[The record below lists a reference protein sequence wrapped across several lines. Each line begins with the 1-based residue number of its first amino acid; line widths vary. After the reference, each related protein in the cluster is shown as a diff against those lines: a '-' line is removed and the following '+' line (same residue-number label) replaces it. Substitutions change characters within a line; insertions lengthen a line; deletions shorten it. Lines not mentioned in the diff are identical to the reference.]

1 MAVNKIHLM
10 TAKEVLKLRRR
21 HNKVLAKIVDR
32 LNEKYVTGKDGEEA
46 LLNSVSEDE
55 RDDVRALVLKIAA
68 DADADANQLSLP
80 GVDPTVNTEDT
91 FVL

>member
-55 RDDVRALVLKIAA
+55 RDDVRALVLKI
-68 DADADANQLSLP
+68 DADAEAKQFSLP